1 MAGSFD
7 PDEIDEQTKKV
18 YSLAWIHGS
27 EMGFTGKEGVQ
38 DICTGISSQFVGD
51 NALDM
56 NNDTNV
62 ARVS

>member
-1 MAGSFD
+1 
-7 PDEIDEQTKKV
+7 
-18 YSLAWIHGS
+18 
-27 EMGFTGKEGVQ
+27 MGFTGKEGVQ